1 MQIVLIFAAVSF
13 LLNILFNSFMMKMKA
28 FLLAAIAVMGL
39 TMCTQNKQAA
49 TESEP
54 VDSTAVMPEFPGGQE
69 ALIAYLGKNIK
80 YPAQA
85 EEVGMEGRV
94 VCTFVVEADGTVS
107 NVEVAESADSLLD
120 AEAVRVLSDMPA
132 WEAGKNEAGEAV
144 RVKYTIP
151 VSFLLDGS
159 RDEADQMPEFPGGQE
174 ALMKFIADNVK
185 YPAECEEKSIEGRVL
200 VRFVIDEQGNV
211 TNPIVVKPVDSLLD
225 AEALRVIKL
234 MPKWAPGQNEGK
246 AVAVNYTVPFTFRL
260 Q

>member
-1 MQIVLIFAAVSF
+1 M
-13 LLNILFNSFMMKMKA
+13 
-28 FLLAAIAVMGL
+28 
-39 TMCTQNKQAA
+39 
-49 TESEP
+49 
-54 VDSTAVMPEFPGGQE
+54 
-69 ALIAYLGKNIK
+69 
-80 YPAQA
+80 
-85 EEVGMEGRV
+85 
-94 VCTFVVEADGTVS
+94 
-107 NVEVAESADSLLD
+107 
-120 AEAVRVLSDMPA
+120 
-132 WEAGKNEAGEAV
+132 
-144 RVKYTIP
+144 KYTIP

-211 TNPIVVKPVDSLLD
+211 TNPIVVKSVDPLLD

-246 AVAVNYTVPFTFRL
+246 VVAVNYTVPFTFRL